1 MPIKSKKTQN
11 DLIVLASENSR
22 YKLKALAKILSKSP
36 QRIKYNLKQ
45 LLSPP
50 SIILNHP
57 HCIFDYSYFGLILF
71 RVYFKNSFI
80 SEKEK
85 QKILGILNDN
95 QYITAIYELS
105 GEFDLVIE
113 LAAHNPSRINKE
125 LKNLAEYLPALNDY
139 KLVLNIVTHLYPRNY
154 LLEKFQLSSEF
165 EKQLIIGGDRQQV
178 SFNKNELSIMKN
190 LLDNPNIRLSSLAK
204 SSGINIKTAISI
216 LNSLKKKKIIK
227 GFKQAL
233 NNESLGIEKTRLF
246 LKLHNLSK
254 EREDELLD
262 FFLETKEITQINKT
276 VGDWDMEVDL
286 ESLSKPRIKL
296 LINNLRE
303 NFKDIIANF
312 NREEFNEYYKKTY
325 LPTHIFNSDVR
336 SLLA

>member
-1 MPIKSKKTQN
+1 MPTKSKKPPH

-45 LLSPP
+45 LSSPTLILS
-50 SIILNHP
+50 HP

-85 QKILGILNDN
+85 QKILEILNAN
-95 QYITAIYELS
+95 QYIIAIYELS

-125 LKNLAEYLPALNDY
+125 LKNLAGFIPALNDY
-139 KLVLNIVTHLYPRNY
+139 KLILNIVTHLYPKTF
-154 LLEKFQLSSEF
+154 LLQSPELTSEF

-178 SFNKNELSIMKN
+178 SFNNNELMIMKN

-204 SSGINIKTAISI
+204 SSSINIKTAISI
-216 LNSLKKKKIIK
+216 LSSLKKKKIIK
-227 GFKQAL
+227 GFKQTL
-233 NNESLGIEKTRLF
+233 NNESLEIEKTRLF
-246 LKLHNLSK
+246 LKLHNISK

-262 FFLETKEITQINKT
+262 FCLETREITQINKT

-286 ESLSKPRIKL
+286 ESLSKPRVKL
-296 LINNLRE
+296 IINKLRE
-303 NFKDIIANF
+303 QFKDIIANF

-325 LPTHIFNSDVR
+325 LPKHIFSPDLK
-336 SLLA
+336 SLLV